1 MLSRRQTSRAEPS
14 TAAMMIR
21 PPIVGV
27 PFFCICPSSPRSR
40 ISSPI
45 WWRCSTRMMR
55 PPAKKAISMLMT
67 AASMARKER

>member
-1 MLSRRQTSRAEPS
+1 MFVRSAKSRTDTRMER
-14 TAAMMIR
+14 MMMM

-45 WWRCSTRMMR
+45 CFFWSHLMMR
-55 PPAKKAISMLMT
+55 LPATSDIR
-67 AASMARKER
+67 MAVTLANMALKDR